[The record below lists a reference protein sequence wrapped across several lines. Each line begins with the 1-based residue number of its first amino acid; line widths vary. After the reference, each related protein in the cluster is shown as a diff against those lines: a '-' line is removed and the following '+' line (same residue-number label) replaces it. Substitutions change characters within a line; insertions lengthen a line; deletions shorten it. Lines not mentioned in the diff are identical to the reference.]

1 VIKAEKFATV
11 QALTTLVAVSA
22 LVASATGL
30 THPTIYKL
38 VVLDRHVPFVF
49 AQDLVSLVAA
59 VLLLIIVLR
68 TNKERPKL
76 HIVRTGLV
84 GYLFYGYGMYV
95 IGGLYNTLYL
105 LYQAVF
111 GLSVFYLIW
120 AFTGIQYERLEFRT
134 PPPLRMALAVC
145 CAAVAILFAPQ
156 WVSATWQSIQAHSR
170 PDSDSLFS
178 FRYSI
183 YILDMC
189 FVLPVCVMASIFIFQ
204 KKALGLLLAGVIQL
218 KGFVLLLSVAL
229 GYLIQPLLGESL
241 DVANTI
247 QYSIVSAVLL
257 MLTVFYFTHTQITTP
272 SSACS
277 PQGERGVA

>member
-1 VIKAEKFATV
+1 
-11 QALTTLVAVSA
+11 
-22 LVASATGL
+22 
-30 THPTIYKL
+30 
-38 VVLDRHVPFVF
+38 
-49 AQDLVSLVAA
+49 
-59 VLLLIIVLR
+59 
-68 TNKERPKL
+68 
-76 HIVRTGLV
+76 
-84 GYLFYGYGMYV
+84 MYV